1 MRLYVSNF
9 VESKNLAMKQI
20 AITVIIFF
28 SAISCIQ
35 ENPIAIKLDCIH
47 EAIRI
52 NPEDALPML
61 DSIDAQQLTSSRLRA
76 KHSLLYSVALDRNYI
91 DITTDSIIT
100 PALKYYSHRGTPDG
114 QCATYYYAAR
124 IYENAGDLEKAMMS
138 IAKISEIDTSKVHP
152 GLLRRIHFLKGRI
165 YESIWRRDEAIQA
178 YETAVRYAQKDNDI
192 DNYIQ
197 GSLIAASL
205 YFTSGNTDKCHTLI
219 ESISK
224 YQNNF
229 SERNFHYYH
238 DLNLALL
245 LESSQPKSNPL
256 QYAIDYL
263 DRCPNKDS
271 ELINWKNIALAY
283 LKGDFASSALE
294 SLEKHP
300 TYHDISK
307 DAGYHSIKSD
317 ILSALG
323 KHEMSLESYRK
334 YCEINDST
342 DFVIHKSDIKLIEER
357 FISELEQT
365 KQRHWWLLIC
375 IILIATITY
384 TIVVIRKKKN
394 AELMLKKEISD
405 LEIEYKT
412 LISIHQQ
419 LKDNNSITENE
430 YIKLQGQLDQM
441 ISQVEDNGT
450 TEQAVNIL
458 GERLHSLSAFLQTP
472 IPDSLSKVCDKVS
485 NLKSSK
491 NYIVDNIGILYALK
505 YPKFVS
511 ELRDFGLTSAE
522 IGFCCLYILGL
533 NKYEISNVIGK
544 SSIYN
549 INSGIRKK
557 LTLSSVE
564 TNLDIWLKRR
574 FEALYG

>member
-1 MRLYVSNF
+1 
-9 VESKNLAMKQI
+9 MKYI
-20 AITVIIFF
+20 VITVIIFF
-28 SAISCIQ
+28 SVISCKQ
-35 ENPIAIKLDCIH
+35 ENPIATKLDRIH
-47 EAIRI
+47 EAIMA
-52 NPEDALPML
+52 NPEDALLML
-61 DSIDAQQLTSSRLRA
+61 DSLDVQQLTSLKRRA
-76 KHSLLYSVALDRNYI
+76 KYSLLYSVALDRSYI

-100 PALKYYSHRGTPDG
+100 PALKYYSHRGSPDG

-124 IYENAGDLEKAMMS
+124 IYENAGDLEKAMTS
-138 IAKISEIDTSKVHP
+138 ITKTSEIDTSKVHP
-152 GLLRRIHFLKGRI
+152 GILRRIYFLKGRI
-165 YESIWRRDEAIQA
+165 YEAIWRREEAIQA
-178 YETAVRYAQKDNDI
+178 YETAVKYARKDNDT

-197 GSLIAASL
+197 GSLIAASI
-205 YFTSGNTDKCHTLI
+205 YCTSGNTEKCHTLLN
-219 ESISK
+219 SISK
-224 YQNNF
+224 HQGNF

-245 LESSQPKSNPL
+245 LEDGQQYSNAL

-263 DRCPNKDS
+263 DCCPNKDS

-283 LKGDFASSALE
+283 LKGDLASDALE
-294 SLEKHP
+294 FLEKHP
-300 TYHDISK
+300 IYHDISK

-317 ILSALG
+317 ILAALG
-323 KHEMSLESYRK
+323 KHEISLESYRR

-342 DFVIHKSDIKLIEER
+342 DLIIHQSDIELIEER
-357 FISELEQT
+357 LTTEIEQT
-365 KQRHWWLLIC
+365 KQRHWWFLIC
-375 IILIATITY
+375 IVLVATTTY
-384 TIVVIRKKKN
+384 TIAVIRKKKN
-394 AELMLKKEISD
+394 AEVTLKKEVLD

-419 LKDNNSITENE
+419 LKENNSITENE

-441 ISQVEDNGT
+441 ISQVEDNST

-472 IPDSLSKVCDKVS
+472 VPDSLSKVCDKVS
-485 NLKSSK
+485 NLKNSK

-574 FEALYG
+574 FEALYR

>member
-1 MRLYVSNF
+1 M
-9 VESKNLAMKQI
+9 KNI
-20 AITVIIFF
+20 VFTIIILFYG
-28 SAISCIQ
+28 ISCKQ
-35 ENPIAIKLDCIH
+35 EKPIAIKLDHIH
-47 EAIRI
+47 EVITA

-61 DSIDAQQLTSSRLRA
+61 DSIDAQQLTSSKLRA
-76 KHSLLYSVALDRNYI
+76 KYSLLYSVALDRSYI
-91 DITTDSIIT
+91 DITTDSIIA

-197 GSLIAASL
+197 GCLITASL
-205 YFTSGNTDKCHTLI
+205 YFTSGNTDKCYTLI
-219 ESISK
+219 ESIGK
-224 YQNNF
+224 YQNDF
-229 SERNFHYYH
+229 SERNFHYYY

-263 DRCPNKDS
+263 DSCQNKDS

-283 LKGDFASSALE
+283 LKGDLASSALE

-342 DFVIHKSDIKLIEER
+342 DFVIHQSDIKLIEER

-384 TIVVIRKKKN
+384 TVVVIRKKKN
-394 AELMLKKEISD
+394 AELTLKKEVSD

-419 LKDNNSITENE
+419 LKDNNTITENE

-441 ISQVEDNGT
+441 ISQVEDNST

>member
-1 MRLYVSNF
+1 
-9 VESKNLAMKQI
+9 MKQI
-20 AITVIIFF
+20 VITVIIFL
-28 SAISCIQ
+28 SAISCKQ
-35 ENPIAIKLDCIH
+35 ENPIAIKLDYIH
-47 EAIRI
+47 EAITI

-61 DSIDAQQLTSSRLRA
+61 DSIDTRQLTSSKLRA

-124 IYENAGDLEKAMMS
+124 IYENAGNLEKAMMS

-152 GLLRRIHFLKGRI
+152 GILRRIHFLKGRI

-205 YFTSGNTDKCHTLI
+205 YFTSGNTEKCHTLI
-219 ESISK
+219 EFIGK
-224 YQNNF
+224 YHNNF

-245 LESSQPKSNPL
+245 LESSQPNSNPL

-263 DRCPNKDS
+263 DSCPNKDS

-283 LKGDFASSALE
+283 LKGDSASSALE

-334 YCEINDST
+334 YCDINDST
-342 DFVIHKSDIKLIEER
+342 DFVIHQSDIKLIEER

-394 AELMLKKEISD
+394 AELMLKKEVSD

-441 ISQVEDNGT
+441 ISQIEDNST

-472 IPDSLSKVCDKVS
+472 IPDSLSNVCDKVS

-564 TNLDIWLKRR
+564 TNLDIWLRRR

>member
-1 MRLYVSNF
+1 
-9 VESKNLAMKQI
+9 MKQI
-20 AITVIIFF
+20 VITVIIFL
-28 SAISCIQ
+28 SAISCKQ

-47 EAIRI
+47 EAITI

-61 DSIDAQQLTSSRLRA
+61 DSIDTRQLTSSKLRA

-100 PALKYYSHRGTPDG
+100 PALKYYSHRGSPDG

-124 IYENAGDLEKAMMS
+124 IYENAGDLEKAMIS
-138 IAKISEIDTSKVHP
+138 IAKTSEIDTSKVHP
-152 GLLRRIHFLKGRI
+152 GILRRIYFLKGRI
-165 YESIWRRDEAIQA
+165 YESIWRREEAIQA
-178 YETAVRYAQKDNDI
+178 YETAVRYARKDNDT

-197 GSLIAASL
+197 GSLIVASI
-205 YFTSGNTDKCHTLI
+205 YFTSGNTEKCHTLLN
-219 ESISK
+219 SIGE
-224 YQNNF
+224 YQGDF

-245 LESSQPKSNPL
+245 LEGELQNSNAM

-263 DRCPNKDS
+263 NSCPNQNS

-283 LKGDFASSALE
+283 LKGNLASDALE
-294 SLEKHP
+294 FLEKHP
-300 TYHDISK
+300 IYHHISK

-317 ILSALG
+317 ILAALG

-342 DFVIHKSDIKLIEER
+342 DFVIHQSDIKLIEER
-357 FISELEQT
+357 FLSELEQT

-394 AELMLKKEISD
+394 TELMLKKEVSD

-441 ISQVEDNGT
+441 ISLVEDNST

-472 IPDSLSKVCDKVS
+472 IPDSLSKVCEKVS

-564 TNLDIWLKRR
+564 TNLDIWLRRR